1 VAFSDDGARLAT
13 ASIDGTVQLWDPA
26 TGKLHGEL
34 TGHPGAVN
42 AVAFSSDGT
51 ALASASPDGTLQ
63 LWRLDWWDRLPAAWA
78 EDGCRVVNRNLT
90 RAEWDQFA
98 GDQPYQRTCP
108 ALRSGQDAPDDAPA
122 TEY

>member
-1 VAFSDDGARLAT
+1 
-13 ASIDGTVQLWDPA
+13 VQLWDPA

-51 ALASASPDGTLQ
+51 SLASASKDGTLQ
-63 LWRLDWWDRLPAAWA
+63 LWRLSWWDQPSTDWA
-78 EDGCRVVNRNLT
+78 EDGCRLVNRNLSQ
-90 RAEWDQFA
+90 AEWDQFA
-98 GDQPYQRTCP
+98 GDRPYQRTCP
-108 ALRSGQDAPDDAPA
+108 ALPPGQGAPDDAEA